1 MPKIKID
8 TEGLKNNSENI
19 GARIAELQN
28 LNSRLESLITRIADS
43 WEGNAS
49 EAYINLLRS
58 YAEHAK
64 NMINIL
70 NEYKKY
76 IDKTVV
82 KFSELDRN
90 KANIVKSV

>member
-8 TEGLKNNSENI
+8 TEGLKNSSENI

-28 LNSRLESLITRIADS
+28 LNSRLESLIARIADS

>member
-1 MPKIKID
+1 MPNIKVNID
-8 TEGLKNNSENI
+8 GLNNNSNNI
-19 GARIAELQN
+19 SSKIAELQN
-28 LNSRLESLITRIADS
+28 LNNRLDSLIARIADS
-43 WEGNAS
+43 WEGDAS

>member
-8 TEGLKNNSENI
+8 TEGLKNSSENI
-19 GARIAELQN
+19 DARIAELQN
-28 LNSRLESLITRIADS
+28 LNSRLESLIARIADS